1 MKQVTAAI
9 AALLCVVAASAAWAQ
24 ADPKKVLR
32 VSLRA
37 AETGFDPQAFSDLY
51 SGYVIRAIF
60 EPPFRYDYRA
70 RPHKVVPN
78 TTAALPEGSKDG
90 REWTIRCGAVSR
102 APSSCRWRRPAR
114 RRPRHPIPVPCW

>member
-1 MKQVTAAI
+1 MGIFA
-9 AALLCVVAASAAWAQ
+9 VVAAAMLAVATSPAWAQ

-37 AETGFDPQAFSDLY
+37 AETGFDPQAFSDIY

-60 EPPFRYDYRA
+60 DPPFRYDYRA

-78 TTAALPEGSKDG
+78 TAVALPEGSKDG
-90 REWTIRCGAVSR
+90 REWTIRI
-102 APSSCRWRRPAR
+102 RPGIFFADD
-114 RRPRHPIPVPCW
+114 PAFK